1 MINEITFPGLGLS
14 FTVNRVAFSCF
25 GLPIYWYGLLIAAG
39 LVLAGIYGLQEA
51 KKTGLGQD
59 DFINMLIIS
68 VPVSII
74 CARLYY
80 VIFNL
85 DTYRVLT
92 ALAIRN
98 GGLAIYG
105 GIIGACVVIFCYC
118 RIKRLSLGMV
128 LDILAVGLLIGQAIG
143 RWGNF
148 INGEAFGSVTNLPWA
163 MTIKNGGTLI
173 AMNVHPTFLYE
184 SLWNAVGIGVLL
196 LYKRVKTFKGELF
209 CAYMTWYGL
218 GRTWIEGLRADSLY
232 IGSYRV
238 SQILAAVSMVLGI
251 VIILYGR
258 YRVSKNKTKSVL

>member
-14 FTVNRVAFSCF
+14 FTLNRIAFSVF
-25 GLPIYWYGLLIAAG
+25 GIPIYWYGLLIALG
-39 LVLAGIYGLQEA
+39 MVLAGIYGYREA

-59 DFINMLIIS
+59 DFLNMLLIA

-80 VIFNL
+80 VLFNL

-92 ALAIRN
+92 ALDIRS

-105 GIIGACVVIFCYC
+105 GIIGACIVVVSYC
-118 RIKRLSLGMV
+118 RVKHLSIGV
-128 LDILAVGLLIGQAIG
+128 TVDILAVGLLIGQVIG

-148 INGEAFGSVTNLPWA
+148 VNGEAFGAATSLPWA
-163 MTIKNGGTLI
+163 MTIKNGGSIVAL
-173 AMNVHPTFLYE
+173 NVHPTFIYE
-184 SLWNAVGIGVLL
+184 SLWNLAGIGILL
-196 LYKRVKTFKGELF
+196 LYKRIKEFDGELF
-209 CAYMTWYGL
+209 CAYMVWYGV

-238 SQILAAVSMVLGI
+238 SQLLSIAAVILGI
-251 VIILYGR
+251 SIIAYGR
-258 YRVSKNKTKSVL
+258 IKKSKHSSI